1 MAVIGTATFA
11 SQVRQFFCTAVTL
24 SVTPLHTQHP
34 LDPLT
39 KEEFLAHI
47 VQTIVQNKYP
57 ISNNNKLAFH
67 YIGVDDPEKDLVLK
81 YETSPTLISIPRKIF
96 VVAIITRSQTEILI
110 DLTRSVSDNN
120 GHGFP
125 VLSAAIIRRHEQ
137 FLAIDELPLKYPP
150 FIASVNK
157 RGLNISEI
165 VCSSFTMGWF
175 GEEKNSRTVRVDFFM
190 KENTVNIYVRP
201 ITGITI
207 VADLDLMKIVEYH
220 DRGIEAVPTAENT
233 EYQVSKQSPPFGPKQ
248 HSLTSHQPQGPGFQI
263 NGTSVSWAN
272 WKFHIGFDVRAGIV
286 ISLASIYDLEKHK
299 SRRVLYKGYISELF
313 VSYQDPT
320 EEFYFKSYFD
330 SGEFGFG
337 LSYVSLIPNRDCPPH
352 AQFIDTYIHSA
363 NGTPIFLENAICVF
377 EQYGNIM
384 WRHTETGIPNESI
397 EESRTE
403 VDLIIRTVV
412 TVGNY
417 DNVIDWEFSASG
429 SIKPSI
435 ALSGILE
442 IKGTNIKHKDEI
454 KEEIH
459 GKLVSADSIG
469 IYHDH
474 FYIYYLDFDI
484 EGTQNSFEKTSLKTV
499 RIKDGSSKRKSY
511 WTTETQTAKTESDAK
526 ITTGLA
532 PRELVVVNPNIKT
545 AVGNEVGYR
554 LIPAIPAHPL
564 LTEDDYPQIRGAFT
578 NYNVWVTPYNRTEK
592 WAGGLYVDHSRGD
605 DTLAVWTKQNRE
617 IVNKDIV
624 MWHVV
629 GIHHVPAQEDFPI
642 MLLLSTSELR
652 PTNFFERNPVLKT
665 LSPRDVACPGCSN

>member
-1 MAVIGTATFA
+1 MAFSTTMKLVLFSAL
-11 SQVRQFFCTAVTL
+11 TL
-24 SVTPLHTQHP
+24 LSFQSVFSVTPLHFQHP

-39 KEEFLAHI
+39 KEEFLT
-47 VQTIVQNKYP
+47 VQTLVHNKYP
-57 ISNNNKLAFH
+57 TSKNTVSFH
-67 YIGVDDPEKDLVLK
+67 YIGLDDPEKDAILK
-81 YETSPTLISIPRKIF
+81 WETLKPSVITIPRKAFII
-96 VVAIITRSQTEILI
+96 AIINGQNHEILI
-110 DLTRSVSDNN
+110 DLRLKRIVYDNVYKGN
-120 GHGFP
+120 GFP
-125 VLSAAIIRRHEQ
+125 TLTVDEQAI
-137 FLAIDELPLKYPP
+137 AIELPKKYPP
-150 FIASVNK
+150 FIASVQK
-157 RGLNISEI
+157 RGLNLSEV

-175 GEEKNSRTVRVDFFM
+175 GEKENRRTVRVDCFM
-190 KENTVNIYVRP
+190 KESTVNIYVRP
-201 ITGITI
+201 ITGITM
-207 VADLDLMKIVEYH
+207 VADLSLMKIVEYH
-220 DRGIEAVPTAENT
+220 DRDVEAVPTAENT
-233 EYQVSKQSPPFGPKQ
+233 DYRVSKQSPPFGPKQ
-248 HSLTSHQPQGPGFQI
+248 HSLASYQPQGPGFQI
-263 NGTSVSWAN
+263 NGHSVSWAN

-313 VSYQDPT
+313 VPYQDPT
-320 EEFYFKSYFD
+320 EEFYFKTFFD

-337 LSYVSLIPNRDCPPH
+337 LSTVSLIPNRDCPPH

-363 NGTPIFLENAICVF
+363 DGTPSLLKNAICVF

-384 WRHTETGIPNESI
+384 WRHTETGIPNEFV

-403 VDLIIRTVV
+403 VNLIVRTVV

-417 DNVIDWEFSASG
+417 DNVLDWEFKASG
-429 SIKPSI
+429 SIKPAI

-454 KEEIH
+454 KEDLH
-459 GKLVSADSIG
+459 GKLVSANSIG

-474 FYIYYLDFDI
+474 FYMYYLDFDI
-484 EGTQNSFEKTSLKTV
+484 DGVQNSFEKTSLKTV
-499 RIKDGSSKRKSY
+499 KITDGSSKRKSY
-511 WTTETQTAKTESDAK
+511 WTTETQIAKTESDAK
-526 ITTGLA
+526 ITLGLA
-532 PRELVVVNPNIKT
+532 PGELAIVNPNKKT
-545 AVGNEVGYR
+545 IVGNDVGYR

-592 WAGGLYVDHSRGD
+592 WAGGLYVDHSRGE
-605 DTLAVWTKQNRE
+605 DTLAVWTKKNRD

-642 MLLLSTSELR
+642 MPLLSTSFELR

-665 LSPRDVACPGCSN
+665 LSPRDVAWPGCSK

>member
-1 MAVIGTATFA
+1 MKFDLLSILALIFSLQAVV
-11 SQVRQFFCTAVTL
+11 SL
-24 SVTPLHTQHP
+24 TPLHFQHP

-39 KEEFLAHI
+39 KQEFLE
-47 VQTIVQNKYP
+47 VQTIIRNKYP
-57 ISNNNKLAFH
+57 ISNNKLAFH
-67 YIGVDDPEKDLVLK
+67 YIGLDDPEKDIVLK
-81 YETSPTLISIPRKIF
+81 YETQSTHVTIPRKSF
-96 VVAIITRSQTEILI
+96 VIAIIHRKIHEIVI
-110 DLTRSVSDNN
+110 DLRLRSIVSDSVYK
-120 GHGFP
+120 GYGFP
-125 VLSAAIIRRHEQ
+125 ILSADEQ
-137 FLAIDELPLKYPP
+137 SLAIELPFKYPP
-150 FIASVNK
+150 FIASVYK
-157 RGLNISEI
+157 RGLNLSE
-165 VCSSFTMGWF
+165 VLCSSFTIGWF
-175 GEEKNSRTVRVDFFM
+175 GEEKNRRTVSINCFM
-190 KENTVNIYVRP
+190 KESTVNFYARP
-201 ITGITI
+201 ISGITI

-220 DRGIEAVPTAENT
+220 DRDIEAVPTAENT

-248 HSLTSHQPQGPGFQI
+248 HSLISHQPQGPGFQI
-263 NGTSVSWAN
+263 NGHSVSWAN

-286 ISLASIYDLEKHK
+286 ISLASVYDLDKHK
-299 SRRVLYKGYISELF
+299 YRRVLYKGYISELF
-313 VSYQDPT
+313 VPYQDPT
-320 EEFYFKSYFD
+320 EEFYFKTFFD

-337 LSYVSLIPNRDCPPH
+337 LSTVSLIPNRDCPPH

-363 NGTPIFLENAICVF
+363 DGTPILLKNAICVF

-384 WRHTETGIPNESI
+384 WRHTEVDIPNEFI

-403 VDLIIRTVV
+403 VNLIVRTIA

-417 DNVIDWEFSASG
+417 DSVMDWEFKASG
-429 SIKPSI
+429 SIKPAI
-435 ALSGILE
+435 ALSGMIE
-442 IKGTNIKHKDEI
+442 IKGTNIKHTDEI
-454 KEEIH
+454 KEDIH
-459 GKLVSADSIG
+459 GKLVSANCIG

-484 EGTQNSFEKTSLKTV
+484 DGTHNSLEKTSLKTV
-499 RIKDGSSKRKSY
+499 RITDGSSKRKSY

-526 ITTGLA
+526 ITVGLA
-532 PRELVVVNPNIKT
+532 PAELVVVNPNIKT

-617 IVNKDIV
+617 IENKDIV

-642 MLLLSTSELR
+642 MPLLSTSFELR

-665 LSPRDVACPGCSN
+665 LSPRDVAWPGCSN

>member
-1 MAVIGTATFA
+1 MASTTTTTLKLALFTVLTLL
-11 SQVRQFFCTAVTL
+11 SLHAVV
-24 SVTPLHTQHP
+24 SVTPLHFQHP

-39 KEEFLAHI
+39 KQEILA
-47 VQTIVQNKYP
+47 VQTIVRNKYP
-57 ISNNNKLAFH
+57 ISNNKLAFH
-67 YIGVDDPEKDLVLK
+67 YIGLDDPEKDLVLR
-81 YETSPTLISIPRKIF
+81 YETHPTLVSIPRKIF
-96 VVAIITRSQTEILI
+96 VVAFINSQTHEILI
-110 DLTRSVSDNN
+110 NLKLRSIVSDNVHN
-120 GHGFP
+120 GYGFP
-125 VLSAAIIRRHEQ
+125 VLSIDEQ
-137 FLAIDELPLKYPP
+137 AVANELPLKYPP

-157 RGLNISEI
+157 RGLNLSEV

-175 GEEKNSRTVRVDFFM
+175 GEEKSIRTLRVDCFM
-190 KENTVNIYVRP
+190 KESTVNIYVRP

-207 VADLDLMKIVEYH
+207 VVDLDLMKIVEYH
-220 DRGIEAVPTAENT
+220 DRDIEAVPTAENT

-263 NGTSVSWAN
+263 NGHSVSWAN

-286 ISLASIYDLEKHK
+286 ISLASIYDLDKHK

-313 VSYQDPT
+313 VPYQDPT
-320 EEFYFKSYFD
+320 EEFYFKTFFD

-337 LSYVSLIPNRDCPPH
+337 LSTVSLIPNRDCPPH
-352 AQFIDTYIHSA
+352 AQFIDTHVHSA
-363 NGTPIFLENAICVF
+363 DGTPSLLKNAICVF

-384 WRHTETGIPNESI
+384 WRHTESGIPNESI

-403 VDLIIRTVV
+403 VNLIVRTIVA
-412 TVGNY
+412 VGNY
-417 DNVIDWEFSASG
+417 DNVIDWEFKASG
-429 SIKPSI
+429 SIKPAI

-454 KEEIH
+454 KEDIH
-459 GKLVSADSIG
+459 GKLVSANSIG

-474 FYIYYLDFDI
+474 FYMFYLDFDI
-484 EGTQNSFEKTSLKTV
+484 DGTHNSFEKTSLKTV
-499 RIKDGSSKRKSY
+499 RITDGSSKRKSY
-511 WTTETQTAKTESDAK
+511 WTTETETAKTESDAK
-526 ITTGLA
+526 ITIGVAPAELA
-532 PRELVVVNPNIKT
+532 IVNPNIKT
-545 AVGNEVGYR
+545 AVGNQVGYR

-605 DTLAVWTKQNRE
+605 DTLAVWTKQDRE
-617 IVNKDIV
+617 IMNKDIV

-642 MLLLSTSELR
+642 MPLLSTSFELR

-665 LSPRDVACPGCSN
+665 LSPRDVPWPGCSN

>member
-1 MAVIGTATFA
+1 MASTTTMKLALFSVLTLF
-11 SQVRQFFCTAVTL
+11 SFHAVV
-24 SVTPLHTQHP
+24 SVTPLHVQHP

-39 KEEFLAHI
+39 KEEFLA

-57 ISNNNKLAFH
+57 ISKNKLAFH
-67 YIGVDDPEKDLVLK
+67 YIGLDDPEKDLVLR
-81 YETSPTLISIPRKIF
+81 YETHPTLVSIPRKIF
-96 VVAIITRSQTEILI
+96 VVAIINSQTHEILI
-110 DLTRSVSDNN
+110 NLRIRSIVSDNIHN
-120 GHGFP
+120 GYGFP
-125 VLSAAIIRRHEQ
+125 VLSAAEQ
-137 FLAIDELPLKYPP
+137 TLAIELPLKYPP
-150 FIASVNK
+150 FIASVKK
-157 RGLNISEI
+157 RGLNLSEI

-175 GEEKNSRTVRVDFFM
+175 GEEKNVRTVRVDCFM
-190 KENTVNIYVRP
+190 KESTVNIYVRP

-220 DRGIEAVPTAENT
+220 DRDIEAVPTAENT

-263 NGTSVSWAN
+263 NGHSVSWAN

-313 VSYQDPT
+313 VPYQDPT
-320 EEFYFKSYFD
+320 EEFYFKTFFD

-337 LSYVSLIPNRDCPPH
+337 QSTVPLIPNRDCPPH
-352 AQFIDTYIHSA
+352 AQFIDTYIHLA
-363 NGTPIFLENAICVF
+363 DGTPNLLKNAICVF

-384 WRHTETGIPNESI
+384 WRHTETGIPNEFI

-403 VDLIIRTVV
+403 VNLIVRTIV

-417 DNVIDWEFSASG
+417 DNVIDWEFKASG
-429 SIKPSI
+429 SIKPAI

-454 KEEIH
+454 KEDIH
-459 GKLVSADSIG
+459 GKLVSANSIG

-484 EGTQNSFEKTSLKTV
+484 DGTHNSFEKTSLKTV
-499 RIKDGSSKRKSY
+499 RITDGSSKRKSY

-526 ITTGLA
+526 ITIGLA
-532 PRELVVVNPNIKT
+532 PAELVVVNPNIKT

-554 LIPAIPAHPL
+554 LMPAIPAHPL
-564 LTEDDYPQIRGAFT
+564 LTEDDYPQVRGAFT

-617 IVNKDIV
+617 IENKDIV

-642 MLLLSTSELR
+642 MPLLSTSFELR

-665 LSPRDVACPGCSN
+665 LSPRDVAWPGCSN

>member
-1 MAVIGTATFA
+1 MASTTTIKLALFSVLTLLSFL
-11 SQVRQFFCTAVTL
+11 AVV
-24 SVTPLHTQHP
+24 SVTPLHFQHP

-39 KEEFLAHI
+39 KEEFLA

-57 ISNNNKLAFH
+57 ISKNKLAFH
-67 YIGVDDPEKDLVLK
+67 YIGLDDPEKDHVLR
-81 YETSPTLISIPRKIF
+81 YETHPTLVTIPRKIF
-96 VVAIITRSQTEILI
+96 VIAIINSQTHEIVINLKV
-110 DLTRSVSDNN
+110 RSILSDNVYN
-120 GHGFP
+120 GYGFP
-125 VLSAAIIRRHEQ
+125 ILSINDQEIAN
-137 FLAIDELPLKYPP
+137 ELPLKYPP

-157 RGLNISEI
+157 RGLNLSEV

-175 GEEKNSRTVRVDFFM
+175 GEEKNIRTLRVDCFL
-190 KENTVNIYVRP
+190 KESTANIYVRP

-207 VADLDLMKIVEYH
+207 VVDLDLRKIVEYH
-220 DRGIEAVPTAENT
+220 DRDIEAVPTAENT
-233 EYQVSKQSPPFGPKQ
+233 EYQFSKQSPPFGPKQ

-263 NGTSVSWAN
+263 KGHSVSWAN
-272 WKFHIGFDVRAGIV
+272 WKFHIGFDVRAGII

-313 VSYQDPT
+313 VPYQDPT
-320 EEFYFKSYFD
+320 EEFYFKTFFD

-337 LSYVSLIPNRDCPPH
+337 LSTVSLIPNRDCPPH
-352 AQFIDTYIHSA
+352 AQFIDTYLHSA
-363 NGTPIFLENAICVF
+363 DGTPILLKNAICVF

-403 VDLIIRTVV
+403 VNLIVRTIV

-417 DNVIDWEFSASG
+417 DNVIDWEFKASG

-454 KEEIH
+454 KEDLH
-459 GKLVSADSIG
+459 GKLVSANSIG

-484 EGTQNSFEKTSLKTV
+484 DGTQNSFEKTSLKTV

-526 ITTGLA
+526 ITIGLA
-532 PRELVVVNPNIKT
+532 PAELVVVNPNIKT

-578 NYNVWVTPYNRTEK
+578 NYNVWVTAYNRTEK
-592 WAGGLYVDHSRGD
+592 WAGGLYVDRSRGD

-642 MLLLSTSELR
+642 MPLLSTSFELR

-665 LSPRDVACPGCSN
+665 LSPRDVAWPGCSN